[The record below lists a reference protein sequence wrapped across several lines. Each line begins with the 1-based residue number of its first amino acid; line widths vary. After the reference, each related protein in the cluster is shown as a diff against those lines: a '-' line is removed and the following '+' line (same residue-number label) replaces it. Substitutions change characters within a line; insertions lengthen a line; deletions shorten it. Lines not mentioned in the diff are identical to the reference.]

1 MYEYVADMPR
11 ALSEA
16 RRVLR
21 RGGRLLVLDTDWDSI
36 VWACSDADRMRRVL
50 GAWDAHLADP
60 YLPRRLAGLMADA
73 GLEVTDCRVVPL
85 LNTSYSENSYSAFL
99 IGTIAAFLAGRG
111 GVPPDKVTAWADD
124 LTSLG
129 RNYFF
134 SLNRYLFIAST

>member
-1 MYEYVADMPR
+1 
-11 ALSEA
+11 
-16 RRVLR
+16 
-21 RGGRLLVLDTDWDSI
+21 
-36 VWACSDADRMRRVL
+36 MRRVL

-111 GVPPDKVTAWADD
+111 GVPPDEVTAWADD

-129 RNYFF
+129 RDYFF
-134 SLNRYLFIAST
+134 SLNRYVFIAST